1 MSIKTLAMAAR
12 EAAANTGSGDLPY
25 VNSSNELVGTCSAL
39 KMFFCEHGY
48 SNTAGSS
55 ARLTS
60 PVPAGGT
67 LYATAL
73 DTVLSVAS
81 NRMVLNASGANVAT
95 LSAAPFTMAAAD
107 DLLIIIAG
115 QCVTTGTIPTS
126 IILTSGTTSADIRM
140 VSSVANGAGTS
151 DQTDD
156 AGLTPT
162 AGVDHVVWQS
172 WDRSVGAAGLHR
184 NRNQGTVATT
194 ATEVTGTTNNATGTL
209 TFDAASLLAL
219 RGTNA
224 GMGVFVFPAGT
235 MPANATVN
243 SLANWMGH
251 QWLAKNYVFPR
262 GW

>member
-1 MSIKTLAMAAR
+1 
-12 EAAANTGSGDLPY
+12 
-25 VNSSNELVGTCSAL
+25 
-39 KMFFCEHGY
+39 
-48 SNTAGSS
+48 
-55 ARLTS
+55 
-60 PVPAGGT
+60 
-67 LYATAL
+67 
-73 DTVLSVAS
+73 
-81 NRMVLNASGANVAT
+81 
-95 LSAAPFTMAAAD
+95 
-107 DLLIIIAG
+107 
-115 QCVTTGTIPTS
+115 
-126 IILTSGTTSADIRM
+126 M

-156 AGLTPT
+156 AGLTTTANIVFSLAPT
-162 AGVDHVVWQS
+162 AAVDHVVWQS